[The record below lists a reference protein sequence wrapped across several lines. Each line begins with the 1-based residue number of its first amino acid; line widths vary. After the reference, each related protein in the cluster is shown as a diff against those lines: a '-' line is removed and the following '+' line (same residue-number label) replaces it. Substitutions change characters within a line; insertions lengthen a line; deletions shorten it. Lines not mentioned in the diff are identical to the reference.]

1 MTTARPGDHAMKRV
15 LRAAAKSGALAVRLR
30 RKMLRGEVS
39 EDVNWWELPLP
50 KRTVLR
56 AWYGSV
62 PSSVGTIYRAPG
74 WMSPPERLAVYAIV
88 YGLRPNRS
96 LEIGTFYGGS
106 ALIIVAALDDI
117 GAGTL
122 ECVDPNPK
130 ISARHLRQI
139 EHRAT
144 INPVPSPEGLAPLAS
159 TPAQKFDFALID
171 GDHSYNQVISD
182 IEATCELLADDA
194 VVLLHDAHYHEVA
207 DAINAVLDRYPG
219 RLIDCGMVS
228 TLEAG
233 DDSQAPADRSRPVV
247 WGGLRMLR
255 WTGSG
260 AKPRATDSAVR
271 ESTT

>member
-1 MTTARPGDHAMKRV
+1 MTSKRDQATNRV
-15 LRAAAKSGALAVRLR
+15 LRTAAKSGALAVRLR
-30 RKMLRGEVS
+30 RKISRGSAS
-39 EDVNWWELPLP
+39 EAVNWWELPLP

-56 AWYGSV
+56 AWYGTV
-62 PSSVGTIYRAPG
+62 PSSVRTIYGAPG
-74 WMSPPERLAVYAIV
+74 WMSPPERLALYAIV
-88 YGLRPNRS
+88 YGVRPTRC

-130 ISARHLRQI
+130 VSARHTQQI

-144 INPVPSPEGLAPLAS
+144 IHAVPSPEGLAPLVQ
-159 TPAQKFDFALID
+159 TPAERFDFALID
-171 GDHSYNQVISD
+171 GDHSYNQVVSD

-194 VVLLHDAHYHEVA
+194 VILLHDAHYHEVA
-207 DAINAVLDRYPG
+207 DAIDAVLDRYPG

-233 DDSQAPADRSRPVV
+233 DDPQAPADRSRPVV

-255 WTGSG
+255 WTEARADTRSAGS
-260 AKPRATDSAVR
+260 AEQKSAT
-271 ESTT
+271 